1 MDPISVTVRRGGVVE
16 ALHRVHAVAVRDGS
30 VVEAAG
36 DPRLVAFL
44 RSSAKPVQVLPLVR
58 AAPDLPEEEIAVAS
72 ASHGAGEG
80 QLRAV
85 RSLLARSG
93 ASEADLECGAQDG
106 SRLRHNCSGK
116 HAGMLLLAHLGGW
129 SRAGYRLWDH
139 PVQREIARVVADLA
153 DVPEGELETATDG
166 CGVPTYALRLERM
179 ADMFGRLAT
188 AVFDGSERVV
198 AAMRR
203 HPDLLLGPVGV
214 DVSVMKTLDGAVAK
228 GGAEALLCVGLADGT
243 GVALK
248 VEDGSWR
255 GLGPATGSFLGVEE
269 LRSSPL
275 INSRGD
281 EVGSITAA

>member
-1 MDPISVTVRRGGVVE
+1 VRRGRVVE
-16 ALHRVHAVAVRDGS
+16 ARHRIDAVAVRDGA

-36 DPRLVAFL
+36 NPNLVAFL
-44 RSSAKPVQVLPLVR
+44 RSSAKPFQALPLVR
-58 AAPDLPEEEIAVAS
+58 AAPDLPAEEIAVAT
-72 ASHGAGEG
+72 ASHGAGEE

-93 ASEADLECGAQDG
+93 ATEDDLECGEHDG

-116 HAGMLLLAHLGGW
+116 HAGMLLLASLHG
-129 SRAGYRLWDH
+129 SPRAGYRAPDH
-139 PVQREIARVVADLA
+139 PVQREIARVVSEAADA
-153 DVPEGELETATDG
+153 ELETATDG
-166 CGVPTYALRLERM
+166 CGVPTYALSLADM
-179 ADMFGRLAT
+179 AQMFGRLAS
-188 AVFDGSERVV
+188 AALAGSERVV

-214 DVSVMKTLDGAVAK
+214 DVTVMKTIEGAVAK

-243 GVALK
+243 GIALK

-255 GLGPATGSFLGVEE
+255 ALGPAIGAFLGIDE

-275 INSRGD
+275 FNSRGD
-281 EVGSITAA
+281 EVGGISAA